1 MIILTEQEMIEKLS
15 FTLKP
20 SRFKHSLGVR
30 DTAVLLAKHYGAD
43 CEKAR
48 LAGLLH
54 DCAKNMAFEDSIKY
68 CRENHYR
75 LKEVCFFEPTL
86 IHAPLGSLMAQ
97 REYGVTDPEV
107 LDAIYYH
114 TTGHE
119 NMPLL
124 TKIIYL
130 ADTIEPNRTQAGVE
144 QLRVTAFES
153 LDEALIRAIDA
164 TVRHIIN
171 KGGIL
176 DTDTVAARNYL
187 ITERKNVEK

>member
-1 MIILTEQEMIEKLS
+1 MINLTEQEMIEKLRYM
-15 FTLKP
+15 LKP
-20 SRFKHSLGVR
+20 SRFRHSLGVR
-30 DTAVLLAKHYGAD
+30 DTSILLAEHYGAD

-54 DCAKNMAFEDSIKY
+54 DCAKNMSLDESVKY
-68 CRENHYR
+68 CRQNHYR
-75 LKEVCFFEPTL
+75 LKEVCFVEPTL

-97 REYGVTDPEV
+97 KEFGVTDPEV

-144 QLRVTAFES
+144 QLRVTAFEN

-164 TVRHIIN
+164 TVRHILN

-187 ITERKNVEK
+187 ITERKNNGK

>member
-1 MIILTEQEMIEKLS
+1 MTEFEMIEKLRS
-15 FTLKP
+15 ALKP
-20 SRFKHSLGVR
+20 SRFQHSLGVR
-30 DTAVLLAKHYGAD
+30 DTAIHLAERYGAD
-43 CEKAR
+43 RDKAR

-54 DCAKNMAFEDSIKY
+54 DCAKNMTFNDSIEY
-68 CRENHYR
+68 CRKNHFR
-75 LKEVCFFEPTL
+75 LNEICFVEPSL
-86 IHAPLGSLMAQ
+86 IHAPLGSLIAR

-130 ADTIEPNRTQAGVE
+130 ADTIEPSRTHAGVE
-144 QLRVTAFES
+144 QLRITAFENI
-153 LDEALIRAIDA
+153 DEALLRAIDA

-176 DTDTVAARNYL
+176 DTDTISARNYL
-187 ITERKNVEK
+187 IMESKKNG

>member
-1 MIILTEQEMIEKLS
+1 MTLTEKEMTDKLRIA
-15 FTLKP
+15 LKP
-20 SRFKHSLGVR
+20 SRFLHTLGVR
-30 DTAVLLAKHYGAD
+30 DTAVELARHYGAD
-43 CEKAR
+43 VEKAR

-54 DCAKNMAFEDSIKY
+54 DCAKNMTFQDSVEY
-68 CRENHYR
+68 CRHNHFR
-75 LKEVCFFEPTL
+75 LKEACFVEPSL

-97 REYGVTDPEV
+97 KEYGVTDPEV

-130 ADTIEPNRTQAGVE
+130 ADTIEPNRTHAGVE
-144 QLRVTAFES
+144 QLRITAFEN
-153 LDEALIRAIDA
+153 LNEALLRAIDA

-176 DTDTVAARNYL
+176 DTDTVSARNYL
-187 ITERKNVEK
+187 ISEKKKNG